1 MSRSD
6 FPIIQPGFFHFLDI
20 LRKKED
26 WASLRKKINNK
37 KNSSSP
43 LSVSPRKTWA
53 PESPAKGRR
62 VASTAS
68 NTCTS
73 IKSGVV
79 AFVAG
84 TTTLLAVIRTVFKWS
99 SWSTS
104 LFFWFCTALCECCF
118 TKRNPVT
125 DKAPLLAHVYKSL
138 IQTTLTSDEIICNLF
153 RCLK

>member
-1 MSRSD
+1 MFYPSPSHQNNGKLPEIIPLSLILFRKFKKLPFTFQDLIFPSFNED
-6 FPIIQPGFFHFLDI
+6 FFTYWIFSEKRRLGEPQE
-20 LRKKED
+20 KNK
-26 WASLRKKINNK
+26 WQK
-37 KNSSSP
+37 KNSSSS

-73 IKSGVV
+73 IKSGVI

-84 TTTLLAVIRTVFKWS
+84 TTTLLAVIRAVFKWS

-104 LFFWFCTALCECCF
+104 LFFWFCTALCYQ
-118 TKRNPVT
+118 K
-125 DKAPLLAHVYKSL
+125 KSP
-138 IQTTLTSDEIICNLF
+138 N
-153 RCLK
+153 R